1 MSRRDST
8 RSGLAVVSAMGL
20 VGAVG
25 GLVWL
30 WLAPRVKIRL
40 DAEGG
45 TYVDPSLRQ
54 YIDADV
60 WYAGI
65 SLVIAIAAAVVV
77 WRRLQQIPTAAV
89 VALALGGGLASV
101 ALWLV
106 GQHWGQLD
114 RGAVRA
120 GKNGD
125 IVSDSLDLGARGL
138 LGLLPVAAVAT
149 WLVLDLVAQW
159 RRRVQEVAPDAAAEA
174 IDPAAPSV
182 GGDPHTSLT

>member
-8 RSGLAVVSAMGL
+8 RSGVLVVSVMAL

-30 WLAPRVKIRL
+30 WLAPRVKIKL

-65 SLVIAIAAAVVV
+65 SLVIAVVAGVVV
-77 WRRLQQIPTAAV
+77 WRLLQQIPTAAV
-89 VALALGGGLASV
+89 VALAVGGAAASI

-114 RGAVRA
+114 QAAVRA

-125 IVSDSLDLGARGL
+125 VVSDSLDLGARGL
-138 LGLLPVAAVAT
+138 LGLLPVAAVST
-149 WLVLDLVAQW
+149 WLVLDLFAQW
-159 RRRVQEVAPDAAAEA
+159 RRRRREPAPDEPAEA
-174 IDPAAPSV
+174 TDPQ
-182 GGDPHTSLT
+182 TSLT

>member
-1 MSRRDST
+1 MSRRESA
-8 RSGLAVVSAMGL
+8 RSGLAVVLAMGL

-40 DAEGG
+40 DADGG

-65 SLVIAIAAAVVV
+65 SLVIAIVAAVLV
-77 WRRLQQIPTAAV
+77 WRLLQQIPTAAV
-89 VALALGGGLASV
+89 VALAVGGGAASV

-114 RGAVRA
+114 AAAVR
-120 GKNGD
+120 GGQNGD

-149 WLVLDLVAQW
+149 WLVLDMVAQW
-159 RRRVQEVAPDAAAEA
+159 RRRSQQ
-174 IDPAAPSV
+174 PASEPIAQAGTEPSV
-182 GGDPHTSLT
+182 L